1 MTAEEKAFRDKI
13 DRVELEELMYDEFYE
28 LIIEAIKIGYK
39 KASRWRDP
47 KEELPDDGVDVF
59 VKVIRSGEYGEETI
73 YTSSS
78 VINDFYHSSDDN
90 PFGCEGYYLSGNGGR
105 VRATVIGWKPIE

>member
-28 LIIEAIKIGYK
+28 LIEEAIKIGYK

-47 KEELPDDGVDVF
+47 KEELP
-59 VKVIRSGEYGEETI
+59 EEGGCDFCRDEHGYTI
-73 YTSSS
+73 
-78 VINDFYHSSDDN
+78 
-90 PFGCEGYYLSGNGGR
+90 GNMYVCDKCGR
-105 VRATVIGWKPIE
+105 QVP